1 MLDFNR
7 RTIAKLAMNCLYG
20 KLGTP
25 PPSPRRIL
33 VSADVLK
40 NVTMILNVE
49 TLEVSVKNNPRYGG

>member
-7 RTIAKLAMNCLYG
+7 RTIGMLAMNCLYG
-20 KLGTP
+20 KLYTP
-25 PPSPRRIL
+25 PPSR